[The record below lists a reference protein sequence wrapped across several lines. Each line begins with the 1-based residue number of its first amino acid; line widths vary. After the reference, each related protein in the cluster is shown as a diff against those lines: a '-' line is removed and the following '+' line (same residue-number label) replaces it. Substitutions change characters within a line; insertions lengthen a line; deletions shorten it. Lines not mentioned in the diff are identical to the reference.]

1 MCVRQDAIVTHGNCL
16 PQFSRARIYKLLR
29 YPSVKDVRDSPRPL
43 QFLLASPWGQ
53 YSLGPFVVE
62 LFGGSAFN
70 GVPAGVSQ
78 RNDRLPGRY
87 LPTPATLCE
96 LDFEKPSPRPVDG
109 ITPQQAGD

>member
-29 YPSVKDVRDSPRPL
+29 YPSVKDVRCLPRPL

-62 LFGGSAFN
+62 LFGALIFSN
-70 GVPAGVSQ
+70 V
-78 RNDRLPGRY
+78 DTLP
-87 LPTPATLCE
+87 C
-96 LDFEKPSPRPVDG
+96 
-109 ITPQQAGD
+109 